1 MDINIII
8 ILICSGLLVGFI
20 NTLAGGGTIISLTV
34 LMWLGLPINVA
45 NGTNRIAVFFQTLT
59 AAGSYQHNKLINW
72 RKSLLIGIPT
82 VLGSIVGSVIAV
94 KLDEKII
101 EHSFAFIMIIMLVFI
116 VFKPSV
122 WLKGNPL
129 LLLKQI
135 NWWMHPIFFLI
146 GIYGGF
152 IHVGI
157 GYYLLAAIVLGL
169 GFDLVKGNAIKI
181 ILVLFYVP
189 FTLIVFI
196 WTDQINYSYGLVHAI
211 GNIAGALIASRLA
224 IKKGANFVRWILV
237 ILILAAV
244 IDLSGI
250 VSLKEYFIHF
260 ITSIRKSIF

>member
-1 MDINIII
+1 MDLSLII
-8 ILICSGLLVGFI
+8 ILICSGLVVGFI

-59 AAGSYQHNKLINW
+59 AAGSYQHNHLINW

-82 VLGSIVGSVIAV
+82 VLGSIAGSAIAV

-101 EHSFAFIMIIMLVFI
+101 EQSFAFIMVIMLLFI
-116 VFKPSV
+116 VLKPSL
-122 WLKGNPL
+122 WLKGNPI

-135 NWWMHPIFFLI
+135 KWWMYPMFFLI

-152 IHVGI
+152 IHVGV

-196 WTDQINYSYGLVHAI
+196 WTDQINYSFGLVHAI
-211 GNIAGALIASRLA
+211 GNVVGAFIASRLA
-224 IKKGANFVRWILV
+224 VKKGVGFVRWILV
-237 ILILAAV
+237 AIILVAI
-244 IDLSGI
+244 IDFSGLI
-250 VSLKEYFIHF
+250 SLKEYFMSF
-260 ITSIRKSIF
+260 TK